1 MALRSTGRKVSF
13 DILSTSLSDDDY
25 DYDTSNIP
33 TCLRSNSDPSPQLIQ
48 IDDATS
54 PAGIRKKKKKK
65 KKHKRITEHSTIS
78 EFSVTD
84 EQLDRSFPMGEF
96 NGYCYSVS
104 QSSSVVVC
112 EEHETMPPPMPH
124 SSCSVSS
131 VTGLPFGE
139 LRQRNVMVNGVSE
152 ESVGSPQIA
161 ERERESVKELE
172 SRSNS
177 RVEMDLNMVGIAGRS
192 LEKEVSLDW
201 KRLMAEDPNQTFP
214 VDKSPVKCFMEE
226 MYAGNSLRSTVA
238 LGNEKERERVY
249 DTIFR
254 LPWRCELLINVGFF
268 VCLDSFL
275 SLLTVMPTRLIM
287 ICWRFLKTRQFKKLS
302 AVELSDIGCCVALC
316 SGAILLQQTDIS
328 LIYHMIRGQ
337 GTIKLYVVYNV
348 LEVFDKLFQSFG
360 GDVMQTLFNTA
371 EGLANSSTESTQ
383 YWIRRFIVDEV
394 VAVASSNI
402 LSILWFGLGTSMLEV
417 SSSKPL
423 ASESKGFAFWVELVA
438 PGLPSAGSNPKV
450 GKHWVISSYLSKS
463 RWTELPGTCIGEQTK
478 KKRKALQTQEEDDN
492 NNKKNTVMFC
502 SQWEELFLRIKQNL
516 LPNVRSDHRPIV
528 LVCGDWKIK
537 KSYFK
542 FEQWWL
548 GVEGFKDKVRVW
560 WASFQVSGTPAFIL
574 ATKLKLLK
582 DKLKEWNRENNVS
595 WRNHK
600 EEILNEI
607 SMLENTQD
615 QRLLTEDE
623 LVQKVQLFMELEKVA
638 RNEEIA
644 WRQRSRVQWLKSGD
658 KNTKYFHRIATGP
671 QHTRGITNEEQE
683 WLQIQFKEEEVLNGI
698 KLCASDKAPGPDWIP
713 YMFLPVFLGGPE
725 GRYHEHFAT
734 FSFSPG
740 L

>member
-1 MALRSTGRKVSF
+1 MALRSTGRKISF
-13 DILSTSLSDDDY
+13 DILSTFLSDDDY
-25 DYDTSNIP
+25 DYDSSIIP
-33 TCLRSNSDPSPQLIQ
+33 TCLRSNSDPSPQIIP

-54 PAGIRKKKKKK
+54 PTGIRKKKKKK
-65 KKHKRITEHSTIS
+65 KKHRRITEHSTIS

-84 EQLDRSFPMGEF
+84 EELDRSFPVGEF
-96 NGYCYSVS
+96 NGYCYSVA

-112 EEHETMPPPMPH
+112 EEPEAMPPPMPH

-161 ERERESVKELE
+161 ERESESVKELE

-177 RVEMDLNMVGIAGRS
+177 RVEMDLNMDGIAGRS

-254 LPWRCELLINVGFF
+254 LPWRCELLINVGVF

-302 AVELSDIGCCVALC
+302 AVELSDIGCCVALS

-371 EGLANSSTESTQ
+371 EGLANSSTENTQ
-383 YWIRRFIVDEV
+383 YWVRRFIVDEV

-402 LSILWFGLGTSMLEV
+402 LLYFGQYQEISF
-417 SSSKPL
+417 L
-423 ASESKGFAFWVELVA
+423 ASSGFLNS
-438 PGLPSAGSNPKV
+438 P
-450 GKHWVISSYLSKS
+450 YL
-463 RWTELPGTCIGEQTK
+463 
-478 KKRKALQTQEEDDN
+478 
-492 NNKKNTVMFC
+492 
-502 SQWEELFLRIKQNL
+502 
-516 LPNVRSDHRPIV
+516 
-528 LVCGDWKIK
+528 
-537 KSYFK
+537 
-542 FEQWWL
+542 
-548 GVEGFKDKVRVW
+548 
-560 WASFQVSGTPAFIL
+560 FIL
-574 ATKLKLLK
+574 
-582 DKLKEWNRENNVS
+582 S
-595 WRNHK
+595 
-600 EEILNEI
+600 
-607 SMLENTQD
+607 S
-615 QRLLTEDE
+615 
-623 LVQKVQLFMELEKVA
+623 
-638 RNEEIA
+638 
-644 WRQRSRVQWLKSGD
+644 
-658 KNTKYFHRIATGP
+658 
-671 QHTRGITNEEQE
+671 
-683 WLQIQFKEEEVLNGI
+683 
-698 KLCASDKAPGPDWIP
+698 C
-713 YMFLPVFLGGPE
+713 
-725 GRYHEHFAT
+725 
-734 FSFSPG
+734 
-740 L
+740 

>member
-25 DYDTSNIP
+25 DYDTSIIP
-33 TCLRSNSDPSPQLIQ
+33 TCLRSNSDPSPHLIP

-54 PAGIRKKKKKK
+54 PTGILKKKKKK

-78 EFSVTD
+78 EFSITD
-84 EQLDRSFPMGEF
+84 KQLDRSFPMGEF
-96 NGYCYSVS
+96 NGYSYSVS

-112 EEHETMPPPMPH
+112 EEHETMPPPMPY

-177 RVEMDLNMVGIAGRS
+177 RVEMDLNMDGIAGRS

-402 LSILWFGLGTSMLEV
+402 LSILV
-417 SSSKPL
+417 
-423 ASESKGFAFWVELVA
+423 
-438 PGLPSAGSNPKV
+438 N
-450 GKHWVISSYLSKS
+450 
-463 RWTELPGTCIGEQTK
+463 
-478 KKRKALQTQEEDDN
+478 
-492 NNKKNTVMFC
+492 
-502 SQWEELFLRIKQNL
+502 
-516 LPNVRSDHRPIV
+516 
-528 LVCGDWKIK
+528 
-537 KSYFK
+537 
-542 FEQWWL
+542 
-548 GVEGFKDKVRVW
+548 
-560 WASFQVSGTPAFIL
+560 GTPTFNF

-595 WRNHK
+595 WRNNK

-644 WRQRSRVQWLKSGD
+644 WRQRSKVQWLKSGD

-671 QHTRGITNEEQE
+671 QHTRGSMLVT
-683 WLQIQFKEEEVLNGI
+683 L
-698 KLCASDKAPGPDWIP
+698 
-713 YMFLPVFLGGPE
+713 
-725 GRYHEHFAT
+725 
-734 FSFSPG
+734 
-740 L
+740 

>member
-1 MALRSTGRKVSF
+1 MALRSTGRKISF
-13 DILSTSLSDDDY
+13 DILSTFLSDDDY
-25 DYDTSNIP
+25 DYDSSIIP
-33 TCLRSNSDPSPQLIQ
+33 TCLRSNSDPSPQIIP

-54 PAGIRKKKKKK
+54 PTGIRKKKKKK
-65 KKHKRITEHSTIS
+65 KKHRRITEHSTIS

-84 EQLDRSFPMGEF
+84 EELDRSFPVGEF
-96 NGYCYSVS
+96 NGYCYSIA

-112 EEHETMPPPMPH
+112 EEPEAMPPPMPH

-161 ERERESVKELE
+161 ERESESVKELE

-177 RVEMDLNMVGIAGRS
+177 RVEMDLNMDGIAGRS

-254 LPWRCELLINVGFF
+254 LPWRCELLINVGVF

-302 AVELSDIGCCVALC
+302 AVELSDIGCCVALS

-371 EGLANSSTESTQ
+371 EGLANSSTENTQ
-383 YWIRRFIVDEV
+383 YWVRRFIVDEV
-394 VAVASSNI
+394 VAVASSIVHSFI
-402 LSILWFGLGTSMLEV
+402 L
-417 SSSKPL
+417 L
-423 ASESKGFAFWVELVA
+423 AQA
-438 PGLPSAGSNPKV
+438 
-450 GKHWVISSYLSKS
+450 ITLS
-463 RWTELPGTCIGEQTK
+463 TCIVAHNNALFALLVSNNFAEIK
-478 KKRKALQTQEEDDN
+478 SNVFKRYSKDN
-492 NNKKNTVMFC
+492 VHNLVYYDSVERFHI
-502 SQWEELFLRIKQNL
+502 SAFLLFVLAQNL
-516 LPNVRSDHRPIV
+516 LEADGPWFESFLCNALVVYVSEMTIDIIKHSFIAKFNNIKPIAFSEFLEDLCKQTLNIQTDNVKNNLTFVPLAPACVVIRV
-528 LVCGDWKIK
+528 L
-537 KSYFK
+537 
-542 FEQWWL
+542 
-548 GVEGFKDKVRVW
+548 R
-560 WASFQVSGTPAFIL
+560 
-574 ATKLKLLK
+574 
-582 DKLKEWNRENNVS
+582 
-595 WRNHK
+595 
-600 EEILNEI
+600 
-607 SMLENTQD
+607 
-615 QRLLTEDE
+615 
-623 LVQKVQLFMELEKVA
+623 
-638 RNEEIA
+638 
-644 WRQRSRVQWLKSGD
+644 
-658 KNTKYFHRIATGP
+658 
-671 QHTRGITNEEQE
+671 
-683 WLQIQFKEEEVLNGI
+683 
-698 KLCASDKAPGPDWIP
+698 
-713 YMFLPVFLGGPE
+713 PVFAAHLPYNPLPW
-725 GRYHEHFAT
+725 RLFWIFLLSAMT
-734 FSFSPG
+734 FVMLASLKVMISIG
-740 L
+740 LKKYARWYINRCQNRKLHSD